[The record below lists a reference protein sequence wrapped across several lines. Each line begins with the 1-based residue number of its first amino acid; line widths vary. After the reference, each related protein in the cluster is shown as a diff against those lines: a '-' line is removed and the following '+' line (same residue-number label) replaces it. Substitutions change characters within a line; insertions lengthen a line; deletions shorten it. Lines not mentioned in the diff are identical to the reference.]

1 MEKRKYGYQEGEGIN
16 FSRKAE
22 KHPYDEMDADEAADF
37 WQQQLKANEQK
48 EQAFKEQ
55 QPND

>member
-1 MEKRKYGYQEGEGIN
+1 
-16 FSRKAE
+16 
-22 KHPYDEMDADEAADF
+22 MDADEAADF